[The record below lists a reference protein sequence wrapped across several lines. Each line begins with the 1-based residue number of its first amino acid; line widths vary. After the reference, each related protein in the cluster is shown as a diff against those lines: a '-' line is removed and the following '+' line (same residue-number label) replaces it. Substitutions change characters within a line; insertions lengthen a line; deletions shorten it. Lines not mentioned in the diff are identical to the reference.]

1 MIILCSPRSY
11 YKKRKVRKQITEYS
25 ISDNLKYRKIK
36 ERKELKGKKK
46 SKKKK
51 RRAITS
57 SKKPYRY
64 CNSGQNDRK
73 KRERE
78 IRRRIINIVSLL

>member
-46 SKKKK
+46 EEKKSEEQSQVVKSHTDIAIQARTTEKK
-51 RRAITS
+51 EKEKLDAVLSI
-57 SKKPYRY
+57 
-64 CNSGQNDRK
+64 
-73 KRERE
+73 
-78 IRRRIINIVSLL
+78 